1 MASQQRGNSLPVRQK
16 SSSASTSSKDSHTVT
31 KRLQH
36 ELRTL
41 MMSANPGVSA
51 FPEGDNLFKWVG
63 TIEGAEGTVYEGL
76 QYKLLLEF
84 PSGYP
89 YQAVSVKFSTPCYHP
104 NVDNHGNICLDILK
118 EKWSA
123 LYDVRTVL
131 LSIQSL
137 LGEPNNDSP
146 LNSHAAELWENQEAY
161 KKYLLQ
167 KYEQDVRSKQS

>member
-1 MASQQRGNSLPVRQK
+1 M
-16 SSSASTSSKDSHTVT
+16 
-31 KRLQH
+31 
-36 ELRTL
+36 
-41 MMSANPGVSA
+41 
-51 FPEGDNLFKWVG
+51 
-63 TIEGAEGTVYEGL
+63 YEGL

-84 PSGYP
+84 PGGYP

-137 LGEPNNDSP
+137 LAGKTGVDYTQWFPKCLTNGVAILFGVIRIWLFCTLSQCQPARFNGLFP
-146 LNSHAAELWENQEAY
+146 C
-161 KKYLLQ
+161 LQ
-167 KYEQDVRSKQS
+167 FFCLSVCDLYAHQMSD

>member
-1 MASQQRGNSLPVRQK
+1 MANPTASSNTHVRQK
-16 SSSASTSSKDSHTVT
+16 SSKPSSGKDSHTVA
-31 KRLQH
+31 KRLQQ

-41 MMSANPGVSA
+41 MMSADPGVSA
-51 FPEGDNLFKWVG
+51 FPEGDNLYKWVG
-63 TIEGAEGTVYEGL
+63 TIEGAKGTVYEGL

-89 YQAVSVKFSTPCYHP
+89 YQAVSVKFTTPCYHP

-137 LGEPNNDSP
+137 LAEPNNDSP
-146 LNSHAAELWENQEAY
+146 LNSHAAELWVNQEAY
-161 KKYLLQ
+161 KKLLHQ
-167 KYEQDVRSKQS
+167 KYDQEVRSKQS